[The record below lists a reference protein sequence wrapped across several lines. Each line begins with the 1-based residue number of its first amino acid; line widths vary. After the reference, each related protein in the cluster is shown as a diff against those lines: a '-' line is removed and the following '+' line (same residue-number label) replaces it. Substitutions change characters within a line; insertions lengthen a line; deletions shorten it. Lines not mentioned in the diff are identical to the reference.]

1 MKTKI
6 IISLLVLLIAI
17 QFIKIDRSV
26 PENFQDYDFLVYNQT
41 NAEITTLL
49 KSACYDCHS
58 YETKYPWYSQI
69 APVSWYLKRH
79 INEGREH
86 LNFSDW
92 KYLSEEKRAH
102 KIDECIELIEEDE
115 MPLFSY
121 SLIHKEA
128 KLSEEQ
134 KEQLVEFFKAL

>member
-6 IISLLVLLIAI
+6 IISLIVFLVAI
-17 QFIKIDRSV
+17 QFIKIDRAV
-26 PENFQDYDFLVYNQT
+26 PEDFQDYDFMVYNNVST
-41 NAEITTLL
+41 EMSTLI
-49 KSACYDCHS
+49 KTSCYDCHS

-69 APVSWYLKRH
+69 APVSWYLKQH

-102 KIDECIELIEEDE
+102 KIEECIELINEEE
-115 MPLFSY
+115 MPLGSY
-121 SLIHKEA
+121 LIIHKEA
-128 KLSEEQ
+128 KLSGEQ
-134 KEQLVEFFKAL
+134 REKMVDFFKSI